1 MHIFEEKVKELLDVK
16 GEIVLE
22 YPPDPEMGDIAFPCF
37 SLAKGKKKNPVEIA
51 KEIASKIKKHAYIDE
66 VKAIGPYVNFFVNK
80 AKLAELV
87 LLDVFKQDEKYG
99 MGKKKKEKI
108 MVEYSGPNTHKAFH
122 VGHLRNTV
130 LGDALVSILRFY
142 GHNVLA
148 ANYLNVTGTHVA
160 KCIWWFQKKYKGK
173 APAGNRGEWLGKIYG
188 EAAQKL
194 KDNEEAMKEVYDI
207 HRKIEEGDPEII
219 KVWEETKGWSIDDFN
234 NIYSDMGVVFD
245 SWFYDNDL
253 IEPGKAIVADLMKKK
268 IAEESEGALIVNLK
282 EEKLEVGLVLKSD
295 GTCLYLTKDLG
306 LAKLKFDNYK
316 IDKSVYIT
324 GTEQILHFKQLFRI
338 LELYGFKQAKQC
350 FHLHYELVMLKKGK
364 MSSREGTVILYSTL
378 RDALRKAAEKEVKQ
392 RHEAWNTDEITE
404 AVHALTQG
412 AMKFSMLEQDSNR
425 VIHFDVKEAIAFE
438 GETGPYCQYAFAR
451 CCSVLKRS
459 EIKVT
464 EKINFSLLTHE
475 KEKALLKL
483 LSLFPS
489 KIEEAAEHYKPA
501 LIARYLILLS
511 QTFSEF
517 YEHCQI
523 LKEKKELKKAR
534 LLLLECTRIVLRNCL
549 DVLGMPAPHQ
559 M

>member
-1 MHIFEEKVKELLDVK
+1 MHIFEEKVKELLAVK
-16 GEIVLE
+16 GKIVLE
-22 YPPDPEMGDIAFPCF
+22 YPPDPKMGDIAFPCF
-37 SLAKGKKKNPVEIA
+37 SLAKEQKKNPVEIA
-51 KEIASKIKKHAYIDE
+51 KDIASKIKKHAYIDE
-66 VKAIGPYVNFFVNK
+66 VKAIGPYVNFFMNK

-108 MVEYSGPNTHKAFH
+108 MVEHSGPNTHKAFH

-173 APAGNRGEWLGKIYG
+173 APAGNKGEWLGKIYG

-207 HRKIEEGDPEII
+207 HRKIEGGDPEII
-219 KVWEETKGWSIDDFN
+219 KVWEKTKGWSMDDFN
-234 NIYSDMGVVFD
+234 NIYSDMGIVFD

-253 IEPGKAIVADLMKKK
+253 IESGKAIVADLMKKK
-268 IAEESEGALIVNLK
+268 IAEESEGAIIVNLEK
-282 EEKLEVGLVLKSD
+282 EKLEVGLVLKSD

-316 IDKSVYIT
+316 IDKSIYVT
-324 GTEQILHFKQLFRI
+324 GTEQILHFKQLFKI

-392 RHEAWNTDEITE
+392 RHKAWNTGEITE

-412 AMKFSMLEQDSNR
+412 AMKFSMLEQDPNK

-459 EIKVT
+459 EIKVGN
-464 EKINFSLLTHE
+464 KINFSLLTHE

-489 KIEEAAEHYKPA
+489 KIGEAAEHYKPA
-501 LIARYLILLS
+501 LMARYLILLS